1 MQDAPEAPLAPNQTT
16 DCCLAIHNTMAFH
29 PSGLGPE
36 SVPGFSYPPGQKQ
49 TFPKTSVGSL
59 PTPNAQLRGASL
71 PCLSSRSEEHTSELQ
86 SRENIVCRLL
96 LEKKNKG
103 T

>member
-16 DCCLAIHNTMAFH
+16 DCCLAIHNTVAFH
-29 PSGLGPE
+29 PFGLGPE
-36 SVPGFSYPPGQKQ
+36 SDPGFSDPPWQKQ

-71 PCLSSRSEEHTSELQ
+71 PCLSGPERCTPPFQ
-86 SRENIVCRLL
+86 ALL
-96 LEKKNKG
+96 AAAESYRFHH
-103 T
+103 